1 MSAPQLSHGAAPT
14 PGAAAAAAIEAVPVR
29 HWGRWAAASIA
40 LALGVGLAFALA
52 TNENIDWSAVGGYLF
67 DGAILSGLLVT
78 IELTVLSMVIG
89 IALGIVLAVMRLSSN
104 PVLVTLS
111 TGYTWFF
118 RGTPLLVQIIFWFNI
133 ALLFP
138 RLNLGVVD
146 ASTNTLITPFVA
158 ALLGLALNEAAYMAE
173 IARAGISSVD
183 RGQTEAAHALGFRPG
198 QTMRRIVLPQAMR
211 VIVPPTG
218 NETIAML
225 KNTSLVAVIAAQ
237 DLLTK
242 AQAIY
247 SRTFEVVELLIV
259 ASLWYL
265 VLTTVASVGQYQ
277 LEQRFARGL
286 EPTDAQ
292 GGTLLGR
299 IRGNLR
305 LAGRRS

>member
-1 MSAPQLSHGAAPT
+1 MSAPELSRGVVPRA
-14 PGAAAAAAIEAVPVR
+14 GAAAAAIEAVPVR
-29 HWGRWAAASIA
+29 HWGRWAAAAIA
-40 LALGVGLAFALA
+40 LALGVALAFALA
-52 TNENIDWSAVGGYLF
+52 TNENIDWGAVGGYFF

-111 TGYTWFF
+111 TAYTWFF

-138 RLNLGVVD
+138 RLDLGIID

-183 RGQTEAAHALGFRPG
+183 RGQSEAAHALGFRPY

-277 LEQRFARGL
+277 LEQRFARGFQ
-286 EPTDAQ
+286 PTGAQ
-292 GGTLLGR
+292 GGTLLAR

-305 LAGRRS
+305 FSGRQS